1 MIRLDGLASPRP
13 MATLGKSAEQTGGT
27 MTERPLFD
35 GDQFDY
41 IIVGAGSAG
50 CVLANRLSADPR
62 NRVLLLEAGGN
73 DNWIWFHIPVGYLFA
88 IGNPR
93 ADWMFKT
100 MPEAG
105 LGGRSIAYP
114 RGKVLG
120 GCSAINAM
128 IYMRG
133 QAQDYDRWRDLGLSG
148 WGWDDLLPLYKQ
160 QEDHFKPDG
169 RFHQAGG
176 EWRIEPPR
184 VQWDLLDRFI
194 DAAEQAGI
202 PRIEDFNTGNNHG
215 CAYFQVNQKN
225 GRRYSAAR
233 GFLKP
238 ILNRPNLVVQ
248 TGVLVE
254 KITIEQGRATGVRY
268 RNPSGQVLGA
278 KAGAEVILSTG
289 SIGTPHLLQLSGIGP
304 AQMLRDNGV
313 EVVLDKPGVGAN
325 LQDHLQ
331 IRPIYKVSGVKTMN
345 SEYQSL
351 FNRTMMGLEYLFKRT
366 GALTMAPSQ
375 LGAFTTSSPA
385 YDRPNLQFHIQPLS
399 LHKFGDPLHNFPAFT
414 ASVCNLR
421 PSSRGT
427 VTLDGPDPL
436 KQPQIAPHYLSTD
449 EDRQVAADALRV
461 IRKVI
466 SQPALAAFKP
476 EEYRP
481 GAHLTSDEDLAIGAG
496 AVASTIFHPVGTA
509 KMGVES
515 DPMAVLDDRLRLRG
529 IAGLRVIDASAMP
542 FITSGNTAAPT
553 MVIAEKGAKM
563 IFEDAGR

>member
-1 MIRLDGLASPRP
+1 
-13 MATLGKSAEQTGGT
+13 

-62 NRVLLLEAGGN
+62 HRVLLLEAGGN

-93 ADWMFKT
+93 ADWLFKT

-133 QAQDYDRWRDLGLSG
+133 QAQDYDRWRDLGLKG
-148 WGWDDLLPLYKQ
+148 WGWDDLLPFYLK

-169 RFHQAGG
+169 RFHRAGG

-238 ILNRPNLVVQ
+238 VLNRPNLVVQ

-254 KITIEQGRATGVRY
+254 KIVIEQSRATGVRY
-268 RNPSGQVLGA
+268 RHPSGQVFQA
-278 KAGAEVILSTG
+278 KAGAEVIVSAG
-289 SIGTPHLLQLSGIGP
+289 AVGTPHLLQLSGIGP
-304 AQMLRDNGV
+304 AQMLHDNGV

-351 FNRTMMGLEYLFKRT
+351 FNRAMMGLEYLFKRT

-399 LHKFGDPLHNFPAFT
+399 LDKFGDPLHDFPAFT

-421 PSSRGT
+421 PSSRGS
-427 VTLDGPDPL
+427 VTLDGSDPVR
-436 KQPQIAPHYLSTD
+436 QPKIAPNYLSTA

-509 KMGVES
+509 KMGADS

-529 IAGLRVIDASAMP
+529 IDGLRVIDASVMP

-553 MVIAEKGAKM
+553 MVIAEKGAQM